1 MKYFEEYVSKF
12 RGDILAGRFR
22 NILFL
27 GPQAIGKTVSAR
39 KLQAESSIPILII
52 EDFNPRRNLPK
63 PTIHVTD
70 GEGRYI
76 HIYCAN
82 TISKKIREFFDLIV
96 KAK

>member
-12 RGDILAGRFR
+12 RGDILSGRFK

-27 GPQAIGKTVSAR
+27 GSQAIGKSVSAR
-39 KLQAESSIPILII
+39 KLQNESAIPILII
-52 EDFNPRRNLPK
+52 EDFNPRGNFPK

-82 TISKKIREFFDLIV
+82 TISNKRREFFDLIV
-96 KAK
+96 EAK